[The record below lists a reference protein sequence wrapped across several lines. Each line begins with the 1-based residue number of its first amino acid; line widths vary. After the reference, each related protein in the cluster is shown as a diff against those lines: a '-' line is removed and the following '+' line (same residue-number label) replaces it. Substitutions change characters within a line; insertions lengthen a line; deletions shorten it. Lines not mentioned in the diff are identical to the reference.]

1 MNLLPGK
8 VDASKALIV
17 GLHFEDAVLKKRQE
31 VLGIKSLSP
40 NEVVENSFPV
50 MEWLRETGV
59 SKVLI
64 HFDLDVIDPGDLIA
78 AVGVDPNGLKTDE
91 VIRIINN
98 IAAEYDVV
106 GLTVAEHMP
115 RVAIKLKNIL
125 NQLPLLK

>member
-1 MNLLPGK
+1 
-8 VDASKALIV
+8 VDASRALIV
-17 GLHFEDAVLKKRQE
+17 GLHYEEPVVKKRQE

-40 NEVVENSFPV
+40 EEVAENDSLI
-50 MEWLRETGV
+50 MDWLKLTGV

-64 HFDLDVIDPGDLIA
+64 HFDLDVLDPNDLKA
-78 AVGVDPNGLKTDE
+78 AVGADPNGLKIDE

-106 GLTVAEHMP
+106 GLTVAEHLP
-115 RVAIKLKNIL
+115 SAAIKLKNIL